1 MANQNHLRIEENQM
15 TTSPLIIALAI
26 ITLFVIIVYVLDWII
41 PDKEPLPKGIIVNKR
56 TEPEQKI
63 NHVQIVGEVP
73 VCYDEIIPAKYY
85 LDISGPDDNNKIKT
99 ITIDVSE
106 ETYNQYAIGDTWQS
120 SNHTK

>member
-1 MANQNHLRIEENQM
+1 M
-15 TTSPLIIALAI
+15 TTSPLMIALEIIALFAI
-26 ITLFVIIVYVLDWII
+26 IIYALDWII
-41 PDKEPLPKGIIVNKR
+41 PDKEPLSKGIIVNKR

-85 LDISGPDDNNKIKT
+85 LDISGPDDNNEIKT

-106 ETYNQYAIGDTWQS
+106 ETYNQYTIGDTWRS
-120 SNHTK
+120 STNPSKGNNK

>member
-1 MANQNHLRIEENQM
+1 M

-63 NHVQIVGEVP
+63 NHVQIVGKVP
-73 VCYDEIIPAKYY
+73 VCYDKIIPAKYY